1 MNKYR
6 YNINNLDCAN
16 CAREIEEALNERSD
30 FKNASVNFSTCKV
43 SYESEKSFTLEELN
57 KIIKEIEPDA
67 YLTEN
72 KVDNVKKEFHL
83 SIFLIAIIIS
93 AISYFFDLPKN
104 VKLVLSE
111 YPRYHFGF
119 AFFIVS
125 KSTYSSISH
134 ISSPPPQDISTSL
147 SLLSYICVSSAAQ
160 ACGVLLIPIP
170 LDS

>member
-1 MNKYR
+1 MNIHGKG
-6 YNINNLDCAN
+6 NIDMTVKGNRKNPHVWG
-16 CAREIEEALNERSD
+16 ELN

-104 VKLVLSE
+104 V
-111 YPRYHFGF
+111 
-119 AFFIVS
+119 
-125 KSTYSSISH
+125 SSYCHDIN
-134 ISSPPPQDISTSL
+134 QDIADYLNISDKEAFDLSREELLDKYNITVSGNKHNSL
-147 SLLSYICVSSAAQ
+147 YDAIVIKKIYE
-160 ACGVLLIPIP
+160 LIRGE
-170 LDS
+170 

>member
-43 SYESEKSFTLEELN
+43 SYESEKEFTLEELN
-57 KIIKEIEPDA
+57 KIIKEVEPDA

-93 AISYFFDLPKN
+93 AFTYFFDLSNSKN
-104 VKLVLSE
+104 KL
-111 YPRYHFGF
+111 
-119 AFFIVS
+119 
-125 KSTYSSISH
+125 
-134 ISSPPPQDISTSL
+134 
-147 SLLSYICVSSAAQ
+147 
-160 ACGVLLIPIP
+160 
-170 LDS
+170 